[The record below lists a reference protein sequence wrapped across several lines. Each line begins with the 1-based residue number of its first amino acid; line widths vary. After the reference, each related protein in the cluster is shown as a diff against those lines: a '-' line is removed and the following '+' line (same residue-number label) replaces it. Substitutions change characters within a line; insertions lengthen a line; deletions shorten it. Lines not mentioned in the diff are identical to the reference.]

1 MSTERHLAAIF
12 DADRALR
19 DAEEELLAAP
29 EAKVARTLVA
39 AIQEARRLD
48 DPDEASMR
56 LEWLADL
63 CAQIPGPE
71 MADALISILDDEEP
85 RVRVA
90 AGEALLDVAYDYYA
104 EVARAIERALG
115 AGTAVRALAELPFLL
130 AEVGEPSAAPLL
142 RRFLAHADGN
152 VVAAAIEA
160 AVSLGDP
167 EIAASLE
174 SLLEDPREVAD
185 ADYEEETSA
194 TVGDLAADALEALR
208 PPEGSSP

>member
-1 MSTERHLAAIF
+1 MSVERHLSAIF

-19 DAEEELLAAP
+19 DAEAELLSAP
-29 EAKVARTLVA
+29 EGPVVRALVA
-39 AIQEARRLD
+39 AIDEARRLD
-48 DPDEASMR
+48 DPDEAAMR
-56 LEWLADL
+56 LERLADL
-63 CAQIPGPE
+63 CAQIPGAE
-71 MADALISILDDEEP
+71 MADALVRILDDDEP

-104 EVARAIERALG
+104 EVARAIERALD

-130 AEVGEPSAAPLL
+130 AEVGEPSATPLL
-142 RRFLAHADGN
+142 RRFLGHADGN

-167 EIAASLE
+167 EIAGSLE
-174 SLLEDPREVAD
+174 DLVEDPREVAD
-185 ADYEEETSA
+185 ADYEEETGA

-208 PPEGSSP
+208 PPEARQR